1 MKPERW
7 QQIESVFQQALA
19 CHSSNRA
26 SFLAEA
32 CSDDSELRREVE
44 SLLAASADAGS
55 FIKSPAAEMTAQL
68 MAEDHIKS
76 PRQAIGPYKIIS
88 PLGAGGMG
96 EVFLGEDSRLGRK
109 VALKLLPDYFAS
121 NEERLGRF
129 KREARAASALNHAN
143 VATIYEIGEADGS
156 CYIAMEYVEG
166 QTLSARINGQPLAQ
180 AEIVDIAA
188 QAADALDEAHAKGIT
203 HRDIKSANIMLT
215 ARGQVKVLDFGLAKM
230 RAAERQDGASQM
242 TTAAATEPGLV
253 MGTVQ
258 YMSPE
263 QALGREVDG
272 RSDLFSLGVV
282 MYEMATGRLPFSG
295 ATATETIEQIT
306 HQQPAAIGR
315 FNYEVTGELERIIR
329 KCLEKDRERR
339 YQSARELLV
348 DLKNLKRDSDS
359 DTTSIRTT
367 TLVPAG
373 KSRRY
378 LLLAVAAV
386 VVLVGL
392 GIYQLTFRSGTSG
405 KPIESLAV
413 LPLVN
418 AGGDPDAEYLS
429 DGITDTIINKL
440 SQIPKLRVMA
450 RSTVFTYKG
459 KENDPRKVG
468 KELGV
473 GAVLVGNLIRRGD
486 SLIIGMELV
495 SVEDGRQLWGEQYNR
510 RQGDILA
517 VQQDISRAVTNGLR
531 LKLSGEESRRVAKDY
546 TENTEAYQLYLMGRY
561 FWGKFN
567 EDGLKKSIDYF
578 NQAIVI
584 DRNYALAYAGLA
596 SAYNVQGALG
606 IVPPAETWPK
616 AKWAAE
622 KAVELD
628 DKLAKSHQ
636 VLGTV
641 KLMYEWDWSGAERE
655 LTRAIELNPADGEPH
670 NLYAYYYEAK
680 GDLDKGLSEMRRA
693 QELAPLS
700 AVINADVASGL
711 YYQGNYEEAINAWRK
726 AEEINPHFGLTP
738 LCLPAQIFEQ
748 KGEYGRAIAECQKA
762 FSIFGRDPGILAV
775 LGYTYAVSG
784 KRREAQNILAEIES
798 LWKRRYFSPI
808 DIALIHAGL
817 GDKDGAFAWLTKA
830 YDARDPQLIW
840 VNVEPELKRLRTDPR
855 FKDLLRRMGLE
866 SSVN

>member
-1 MKPERW
+1 MTPERW
-7 QQIESVFQQALA
+7 QQIEGVFQQVLA
-19 CHSSNRA
+19 CHSSDRA

-32 CSDDSELRREVE
+32 CSGDSELRREVE
-44 SLLAASADAGS
+44 SLLAANADAGS

-76 PRQAIGPYKIIS
+76 ARQAIGPYRIIS
-88 PLGAGGMG
+88 RLGAGGMG

-121 NEERLGRF
+121 DEDRLGRF

-143 VATIYEIGEADGS
+143 VATIYEIGEADGL

-166 QTLSARINGQPLAQ
+166 QTLSARINGQPLSP
-180 AEIVDIAA
+180 AEVVDIAA
-188 QAADALDEAHAKGIT
+188 QAADALDEAHTKGIT
-203 HRDIKSANIMLT
+203 HRDIKSANIVLT
-215 ARGQVKVLDFGLAKM
+215 ARGQVKMLDFGLAKM

-295 ATATETIEQIT
+295 ATATETIEQIR
-306 HQQPAAIGR
+306 HEQPAAIGR

-359 DTTSIRTT
+359 GTTSIRTT
-367 TLVPAG
+367 TLVSTG
-373 KSRRY
+373 DSRRY

-392 GIYQLTFRSGTSG
+392 GIYQLTFRSGPRG

-429 DGITDTIINKL
+429 DGITETIINKL

-495 SVEDGRQLWGEQYNR
+495 SVEDGRQLWGEQYNK

-517 VQQDISRAVTNGLR
+517 VQQDISREVTNGLR
-531 LKLSGEESRRVAKDY
+531 LKLSGEESKLIARNY
-546 TENTEAYQLYLMGRY
+546 TENTEAYQLYLKGRY
-561 FWGKFN
+561 FWSKFN

-578 NQAIVI
+578 NQAIAI
-584 DRNYALAYAGLA
+584 DPDYALAYTGLA
-596 SAYNVQGALG
+596 NAYNVQGAMG
-606 IVPPAETWPK
+606 IVPPVQTWSK

-628 DKLAKSHQ
+628 DTLAKSHQ
-636 VLGTV
+636 ALGGL
-641 KLMYEWDWSGAERE
+641 KLLYEWDWSGAERE
-655 LTRAIELNPADGEPH
+655 LRRAIELNPADGEPH
-670 NLYAYYYEAK
+670 ELYAYYFEAT
-680 GDLDKGLSEMRRA
+680 GQLDKAVSEVRRA
-693 QELAPLS
+693 LELDPLS
-700 AVINADVASGL
+700 SIINTDVASAL
-711 YYQGNYEEAINAWRK
+711 YYQGAYEEAINLYRK
-726 AEEINPHFGLTP
+726 AEEIDPQLTP
-738 LCLPAQIFEQ
+738 PPLFLPAQIYEQ
-748 KGEYGRAIAECQKA
+748 EGEKDRAIAECQKA
-762 FSIFGRDPGILAV
+762 FSVFGRDPGILSV
-775 LGYTYAVSG
+775 LGYVYALSG
-784 KRREAQNILAEIES
+784 KRHEAQTILTEIET
-798 LWKRRYFSPI
+798 LWSRRYFSPI
-808 DIALIHAGL
+808 DVALVHTGL
-817 GDKDGAFAWLTKA
+817 GDKDGAFSWLTKA
-830 YDARDPQLIW
+830 YEARDPQLIW
-840 VNVEPELKRLRTDPR
+840 VNVEPELKSLRTDPR
-855 FKDLLRRMGLE
+855 FRDLLHRMGLAQ
-866 SSVN
+866 

>member
-7 QQIESVFQQALA
+7 QQIESIFQQALA

-32 CSDDSELRREVE
+32 CSGDSELRREVE
-44 SLLAASADAGS
+44 SLLAANADAGS
-55 FIKSPAAEMTAQL
+55 FIKSPTAEMTAQR

-76 PRQAIGPYKIIS
+76 ARQAIGPYKIIS
-88 PLGAGGMG
+88 RLGAGGMG

-121 NEERLGRF
+121 DEDRLGRF

-166 QTLSARINGQPLAQ
+166 QTLSARINGQPLAP
-180 AEIVDIAA
+180 AEIADIAA
-188 QAADALDEAHAKGIT
+188 QAADALDEAHTKGIT
-203 HRDIKSANIMLT
+203 HRDIKSANVMLT
-215 ARGQVKVLDFGLAKM
+215 ARGQVKLLDFGLAKM

-315 FNYEVTGELERIIR
+315 FNYEVTGELERIVR

-359 DTTSIRTT
+359 GTTSIRTT

-378 LLLAVAAV
+378 LLAAV
-386 VVLVGL
+386 VAVVVVVGAV
-392 GIYQLTFRSGTSG
+392 YQLTFRSGTKG

-429 DGITDTIINKL
+429 DGITETIINKL

-495 SVEDGRQLWGEQYNR
+495 SVEDGRQLWGEQYNK

-517 VQQDISRAVTNGLR
+517 VQQDISREVTNGLR
-531 LKLSGEESRRVAKDY
+531 LKLSGEESKLIAKNY
-546 TENTEAYQLYLMGRY
+546 TENTEAYQLYLKGRY
-561 FWGKFN
+561 FWSKFN

-578 NQAIVI
+578 NQAIAI
-584 DRNYALAYAGLA
+584 DPNYALAYTGLA
-596 SAYNVQGALG
+596 NAYNVQGAMG
-606 IVPPAETWPK
+606 IVPPSQTWSK

-628 DKLAKSHQ
+628 GTLSKSHQ
-636 VLGTV
+636 VLGGV
-641 KLMYEWDWSGAERE
+641 KLMYEWDWRGAERE
-655 LTRAIELNPADGEPH
+655 LTRAIELNPTDGEPH
-670 NLYAYYYEAK
+670 NLYAYYFQAT
-680 GDLDKGLSEMRRA
+680 GQLDKAVSEIRRG

-700 AVINADVASGL
+700 SIINSDVAYAL
-711 YYQGNYEEAINAWRK
+711 YYQGNYEEAIKAYRK
-726 AEEINPHFGLTP
+726 AQEIDPHFGPSP
-738 LCLPAQIFEQ
+738 LFLPAQIYEQ
-748 KGEYGRAIAECQKA
+748 KGEYNQAIAECQKA
-762 FSIFGRDPGILAV
+762 FSIFGRDPGILSV
-775 LGYTYAVSG
+775 LGYVYAVAG
-784 KRREAQNILAEIES
+784 KRREAQTILNEIET
-798 LWKRRYFSPI
+798 LWSRSYLSPI
-808 DIALIHAGL
+808 DVALVHTGL

-840 VNVEPELKRLRTDPR
+840 LNVEPELKSLRTDPR

>member
-19 CHSSNRA
+19 RHSSNRA

-32 CSDDSELRREVE
+32 CLGDSELRREVE
-44 SLLAASADAGS
+44 SLLVANADAGS
-55 FIKSPAAEMTAQL
+55 FNQSPAAEMTVQL

-76 PRQAIGPYKIIS
+76 ARQAIGPYKIIS
-88 PLGAGGMG
+88 RLGAGGMG

-109 VALKLLPDYFAS
+109 VALKLLPDYFAGD
-121 NEERLGRF
+121 EDRLGRF

-166 QTLSARINGQPLAQ
+166 QTLSARINGQPLAP

-188 QAADALDEAHAKGIT
+188 QAADALDEAHTKGIT

-215 ARGQVKVLDFGLAKM
+215 ARGQVKMLDFGLAKM

-295 ATATETIEQIT
+295 ATATETIEQIR
-306 HQQPAAIGR
+306 HEQPAAIGR
-315 FNYEVTGELERIIR
+315 FNYKVTGELERIIR

-339 YQSARELLV
+339 YQRARELLV

-359 DTTSIRTT
+359 GTTSIRRT
-367 TLVPAG
+367 TLVSTG
-373 KSRRY
+373 DSRRY

-386 VVLVGL
+386 VVVVGL
-392 GIYQLTFRSGTSG
+392 GIYQLTFRSGPSG

-429 DGITDTIINKL
+429 DGITETIINKL

-459 KENDPRKVG
+459 KGNDPRKVG

-473 GAVLVGNLIRRGD
+473 GAVLTGNLIRRGD
-486 SLIIGMELV
+486 RLIIGMELV
-495 SVEDGRQLWGEQYNR
+495 DVGDGRQLWGEQYNK

-517 VQQDISRAVTNGLR
+517 VQQDISREVTNGLR
-531 LKLSGEESRRVAKDY
+531 LKLSGEESKLIARNY
-546 TENTEAYQLYLMGRY
+546 TENTEAYQLYLKGRY
-561 FWGKFN
+561 FWSKFN

-578 NQAIVI
+578 NQAIAI
-584 DRNYALAYAGLA
+584 DSDYALAYTGLA
-596 SAYNVQGALG
+596 NAYNIQGAIG
-606 IVPPAETWPK
+606 IVPPALTCPK

-622 KAVELD
+622 KAVALD
-628 DKLAKSHQ
+628 DTLGQSHQ
-636 VLGTV
+636 ALGGL
-641 KLMYEWDWSGAERE
+641 KLMCEWDWSGADRE
-655 LTRAIELNPADGEPH
+655 LTRAMELNPTSGEPH
-670 NLYAYYYEAK
+670 ELYAYLCLATGQLEKAV
-680 GDLDKGLSEMRRA
+680 SEMRRA

-700 AVINADVASGL
+700 SIINTDVASAL
-711 YYQGNYEEAINAWRK
+711 YYQGNYDEAINVYRK
-726 AEEINPHFGLTP
+726 GEEIDPHFAPPP
-738 LCLPAQIFEQ
+738 LFLPAQIYEQ
-748 KGEYGRAIAECQKA
+748 KGEYDRAGAECQKA
-762 FSIFGRDPGILAV
+762 FAIFGRDPAILSV
-775 LGYTYAVSG
+775 LGYVYAVTG
-784 KRREAQNILAEIES
+784 KRREAQTILNEIET
-798 LWKRRYFSPI
+798 LWGRGYFSPI
-808 DIALIHAGL
+808 DVALVHTGL

-830 YDARDPQLIW
+830 YDARDPQLIF
-840 VNVEPELKRLRTDPR
+840 VNVEPELKSLHTDPR
-855 FKDLLRRMGLE
+855 FKDLLRRMRLL
-866 SSVN
+866 SVN